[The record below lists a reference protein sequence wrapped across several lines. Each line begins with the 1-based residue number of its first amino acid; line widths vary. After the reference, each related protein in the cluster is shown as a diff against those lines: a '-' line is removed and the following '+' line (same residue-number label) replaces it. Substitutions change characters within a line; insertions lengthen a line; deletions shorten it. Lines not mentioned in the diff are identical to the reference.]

1 MPLEPLRVAYSDLFT
16 ILSQYFNI
24 AKENVL
30 ELFTFTT
37 AEKTLSLED
46 FGLIQAAIQDSTN
59 ANNYLSQI
67 QGLNL
72 EEATNEFYQI
82 NSAVQLLKDYSV
94 VNSTAFTSF
103 DITTLTQQSPTP
115 VPVPY
120 KIYNGNFYSGDVLI
134 FQHGLGG
141 KKEAGEI
148 LGSKISNI
156 PVIAMDLPEHGERST
171 GDKSG
176 SNYLTGNLG
185 QNRINLYQSYFD
197 IGLFITLLKEGKF
210 DINGDGSPDTPAN
223 IYYSGQSM
231 GAITGSV
238 ATSLH
243 SDKVNKI
250 ILNVG
255 GANFAA
261 LVDQATNALIKGLLD
276 TLGLEKNNTEYFVTL
291 GILQLLLDPC
301 DPVYL
306 ANDSIK
312 NKVMLQSSYRDTIVP
327 NISNKILA
335 NKIGFDTYVTI
346 TPSSSDPTDY
356 NNWFMFM
363 GSGDKN
369 WITHGILLG
378 VHPEYY
384 PEAANYLDDNN
395 LQWAYDTVN
404 DFIINYLQ

>member
-1 MPLEPLRVAYSDLFT
+1 MPLEPLRVAYSDLFS

-24 AKENVL
+24 AKEDIL

-46 FGLIQAAIQDSTN
+46 FGLIQAALQDGTN
-59 ANNYLSQI
+59 ADNYLSQI

-72 EEATNEFYQI
+72 EEVTTEFYQI
-82 NSAVQLLKDYSV
+82 NNAIQLLKGSSV

-120 KIYNGNFYSGDVLI
+120 KIYNGSLYSGTILI

-141 KKEAGEI
+141 QKEAAQT
-148 LGSKISNI
+148 LSMKISTI
-156 PVIAMDLPEHGERST
+156 PIIAMDLPEHGERST

-176 SNYLTGNLG
+176 ANYLTGDIG
-185 QNRINLYQSYFD
+185 RDRVDLYQSFFD
-197 IGLFITLLKEGKF
+197 IGMFLNLIKDGKF
-210 DINGDGSPDTPAN
+210 DFDGDGNPDQPSN
-223 IYYSGQSM
+223 IYYVGQSM
-231 GAITGSV
+231 GSITGSV
-238 ATSLH
+238 ATSLNNDTI
-243 SDKVNKI
+243 DKIV
-250 ILNVG
+250 LNVG

-261 LVDQATNALIKGLLD
+261 LVDQATNDLIQGLLQ
-276 TLGLEKNNTEYFVTL
+276 TMGLTEKNTEYFVTL